1 MNEAV
6 KITRFEI
13 ENMKR
18 VRAVALNP
26 RQNGLTVIGGR
37 NGQGKTSVLDALAW
51 ALGGDR
57 LKPSQPDR
65 EGSMLPPEIRVRLS
79 NGLIVERKG
88 ANGALKVTDPE
99 GKRSGQQ
106 LLNQFVEQLA
116 LNLPRFMEAG
126 EREKADILLKII
138 GVGDQLDRLEREE
151 KGLYAER
158 TALGRIADQKQKFAA
173 EMPWYE
179 GVPESPLSA
188 MELIQCQQERLARNG
203 ENARKRAVRDE
214 LTRRKAHLEAELAQV
229 TKDLR
234 MAEREALEL
243 KDESTSE
250 LEASIAD
257 IEEINRKVRANLDR
271 DKAREDARHYAEQY
285 NALTQRIEAVRAQK
299 AGLLED
305 APLPLPGLSVREGRL
320 LYQGRTWD
328 CISGADQLK
337 IATAI
342 VRALNPRCGFVLMDK
357 LEQMDPQTMESLG
370 EWLCQEHLQVIATRV
385 STGGECSI
393 IIEDGMAQGTEEG
406 VKAPQN
412 WKAGEF

>member
-1 MNEAV
+1 MDEAV

-188 MELIQCQQERLARNG
+188 MELIQRQQERLARNG

-271 DKAREDARHYAEQY
+271 DKAREDARHYAELY

-357 LEQMDPQTMESLG
+357 LEQMDPQTMESFG